1 MQAAIKQPL
10 ETRRA
15 MLEGRLTE
23 LGARLALI
31 EQELESHQ
39 TPDWEDL
46 ATEREGDEVLEAT
59 GLAGQVEIP
68 RIRAALQRIAAGSY
82 GICARCGA
90 EIGED
95 RLDALPWTPFCRSC
109 AK

>member
-1 MQAAIKQPL
+1 MQSAIKKPL

-15 MLEGRLTE
+15 MLEGRLVE
-23 LGARLALI
+23 LGARLASI
-31 EQELESHQ
+31 EEELDSHH

-68 RIRAALQRIAAGSY
+68 QVRAALQRIEAGTY
-82 GICARCGA
+82 GTCSRCGS

>member
-1 MQAAIKQPL
+1 MQTAIKKPL

-15 MLEGRLTE
+15 MLEGRLVE
-23 LGARLALI
+23 LGARLASI
-31 EQELESHQ
+31 EEELDSHH

-68 RIRAALQRIAAGSY
+68 QVRAALQRIEAGTY
-82 GICARCGA
+82 GTCSRCGS